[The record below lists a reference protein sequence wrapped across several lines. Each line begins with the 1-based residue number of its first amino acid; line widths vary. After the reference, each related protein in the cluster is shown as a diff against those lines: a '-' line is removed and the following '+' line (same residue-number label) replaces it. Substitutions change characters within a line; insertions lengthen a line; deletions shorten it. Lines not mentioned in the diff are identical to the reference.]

1 MDTLL
6 EIGLS
11 NALMAAVLALGVA
24 AVGYFW
30 RRPAV
35 IHCLWMLVLVKLI
48 TPPMVYVPVSQFKS
62 WLPDRGGAA
71 LAPNGLLDPAD
82 SIARSETED
91 PVQVVPL
98 PPEITPMV
106 FNDQTELERSINAGA
121 DPESGAAPTP
131 LASKAVTA
139 PGPEP
144 SALSIPWS
152 VIAATVWLSGTILWC
167 TLLAVRLIRFGRSL
181 STAQGVSSRVTK
193 EMRLLAARIGLVGV
207 PSIRIVPVQMPP
219 LLWAVGARPQ
229 LFIPASLWQRLSDEQ
244 RLALMAHELAHLKR
258 RDHWVR
264 YLELLAMALYW
275 WHPVVWWACREMR
288 EAEEQCCDAWVVW
301 ALPGGAKAYADA
313 LVTTVDFLSET
324 HAALPVA
331 ASGIGQVHDLRRRL
345 TMIMRGN
352 TPRMLSS
359 GGALAVFAL
368 AAVLLPWLPTWAQD
382 ASAIPSQATIAGT
395 ASTNANSGA
404 ADFAAQG
411 ALIAQRNQNSQ
422 DEAQD
427 QGRRSEMD
435 RAKMELAEAQRQL
448 EHMHRQMEEA
458 NRRFEEAKQRFAE
471 HKARLA
477 DRMAQLERRT
487 AQADRSAPR
496 GGGGR
501 GGRMGG
507 EGRGGSEGGAAP
519 DQERRLADLERKL
532 DAVMEELK
540 RLRRD
545 MRGRPGQPGQDAPP
559 PGGPRG
565 RRSSRPSEATPEPA
579 EPPEESDGRA
589 PEAVPGVPVGAAPVP
604 TIAPAPPV
612 PNALPRAAATPTPAS
627 RR

>member
-24 AVGYFW
+24 VVGHFW

-48 TPPMVYVPVSQFKS
+48 TPPMIYVPVPQFRS
-62 WLPDRGGAA
+62 WVPYADGLASTSVGLPDTVDSV
-71 LAPNGLLDPAD
+71 LL
-82 SIARSETED
+82 RSETESPARPLRIAPLSAES
-91 PVQVVPL
+91 PV
-98 PPEITPMV
+98 
-106 FNDQTELERSINAGA
+106 ELEYSVDTGTFPENGA
-121 DPESGAAPTP
+121 ERTPVEWKPGAA
-131 LASKAVTA
+131 AS
-139 PGPEP
+139 PEP
-144 SALSIPWS
+144 RVLSISWS
-152 VIAATVWLSGTILWC
+152 VIAAIVWVSGTILWC
-167 TLLAVRLIRFGRSL
+167 SLLAVRLIRFGRSL
-181 STAQGVSSRVTK
+181 NAAQGVSSRVTQ
-193 EMRLLAARIGLVGV
+193 EMRRLAARLGLMRV
-207 PSIRIVPVQMPP
+207 PSIRIVPVQIPP

-229 LFIPASLWQRLSDEQ
+229 LFIPAALWQRLSDEQ
-244 RLALMAHELAHLKR
+244 RLALLAHELAHLKR

-301 ALPGGAKAYADA
+301 ALPGGAKTYADA

-331 ASGIGQVHDLRRRL
+331 ASGIGQVRDLRRRL

-382 ASAIPSQATIAGT
+382 APSIPSQATA
-395 ASTNANSGA
+395 ASPSTNSEPAS
-404 ADFAAQG
+404 DFASQAVQT
-411 ALIAQRNQNSQ
+411 AQRNQNNQ

-435 RAKMELAEAQRQL
+435 RAKMEMAEAQRQL
-448 EHMHRQMEEA
+448 EQMQHQMEEA
-458 NRRFEEAKQRFAE
+458 NRRFEEAKHRFAE

-477 DRMAQLERRT
+477 ERITQLDKERARQSER
-487 AQADRSAPR
+487 ASRREPGP
-496 GGGGR
+496 GGP
-501 GGRMGG
+501 MGG
-507 EGRGGSEGGAAP
+507 EGGGPGGRRAGP
-519 DQERRLADLERKL
+519 EQERRLAAVERKL
-532 DAVMEELK
+532 DEVMEELR
-540 RLRRD
+540 RLRRE
-545 MRGRPGQPGQDAPP
+545 MRGRPGQEAPP
-559 PGGPRG
+559 AGGPRG
-565 RRSSRPSEATPEPA
+565 RRSGRPAEATPEPA
-579 EPPEESDGRA
+579 EPPEESNGRA
-589 PEAVPGVPVGAAPVP
+589 PEAEPGVPVGAAPAP
-604 TIAPAPPV
+604 TLAPVPPV
-612 PNALPRAAATPTPAS
+612 ANALPRAAATPTPAAP